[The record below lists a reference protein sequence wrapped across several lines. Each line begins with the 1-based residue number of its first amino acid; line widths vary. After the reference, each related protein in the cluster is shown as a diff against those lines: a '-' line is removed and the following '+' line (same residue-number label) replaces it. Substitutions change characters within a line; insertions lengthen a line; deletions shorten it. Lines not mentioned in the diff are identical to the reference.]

1 MRVNYKMKKN
11 DYENYSVLMS
21 VYKKEKAEYL
31 KTSIKSMMDQS
42 VPTNDFVLICDGPL
56 TPELN
61 EVINDAQRQ
70 YGEKIRVVRFEKNGG
85 LGHALQVGVKECKN
99 SIIARMDSDDIS
111 KPYRCEK
118 ELEVL
123 MNHPEIS
130 IVGSVIEEFSTT
142 PDIVDAKRVVPETND
157 EIISFSKTRNPF
169 NHPSVM
175 YRKEAVLRAGNY
187 SNVRYMQDYY
197 LWIDML
203 IAGMKGYNIQ
213 ESLVWMRADSKLFKR
228 RSGKIYVQIQIELF
242 KKMYDAGYITKVE
255 YLKSVFIRVCSALAP
270 NKLRQFMFKKILR
283 K

>member
-1 MRVNYKMKKN
+1 MRVYYKMKKN

-31 KTSIKSMMDQS
+31 KTSIKSMMNQS

-56 TPELN
+56 TQELN

-99 SIIARMDSDDIS
+99 AIIARMDSDDIS
-111 KPYRCEK
+111 NPYRCEK

-142 PDIVDAKRVVPETND
+142 PDIVDAKRAVPETND

-175 YRKEAVLRAGNY
+175 YRKEAVLKAGNY

-213 ESLVWMRADSKLFKR
+213 ESLVWMRADSNLFKR

-270 NKLRQFMFKKILR
+270 NKIRQFMFKKILR

>member
-1 MRVNYKMKKN
+1 MKKN

-31 KTSIKSMMDQS
+31 KTSIKSMMNQS

-56 TPELN
+56 TQELN

-99 SIIARMDSDDIS
+99 AIIARMDSDDIS
-111 KPYRCEK
+111 NPYRCEK

-175 YRKEAVLRAGNY
+175 YRKEAVLKAGNY

-213 ESLVWMRADSKLFKR
+213 ESLVWMRADSNLFKR

-270 NKLRQFMFKKILR
+270 NKIRQFMFKKILR

>member
-1 MRVNYKMKKN
+1 MRVYYKMKKN

-31 KTSIKSMMDQS
+31 KTSIKSMMNQS

-56 TPELN
+56 TQELN

-99 SIIARMDSDDIS
+99 AIIARMDSDDIS
-111 KPYRCEK
+111 NPYRCEK

-175 YRKEAVLRAGNY
+175 YRKEAVLKAGNY

-213 ESLVWMRADSKLFKR
+213 ESLVWMRADSNLFKR

-270 NKLRQFMFKKILR
+270 NKIRQFMFKKILR